1 MKPFRKLLNA
11 NTSGKT
17 ILALFILTNAV
28 YACMLTITI
37 PNTMRFSKDNRL
49 LDMMPLGYDLS
60 YVNTLFDALGKIGRE
75 TYLTRQIPVD
85 MLYPFLFGLTY
96 SLLLAY
102 LLKKINK
109 GRTIT
114 IFLCLI
120 PVLAGIADYLENI
133 GIILLIQNYPLLTE
147 TAVKTTSFFSVVKSV
162 STSLYFIILIVILII
177 LGFNVLNKNGIAN
190 LSTVAQDRLK

>member
-1 MKPFRKLLNA
+1 MKLFRKLLFA

-28 YACMLTITI
+28 YVCMLTITI
-37 PNTMRFSKDNRL
+37 PNTMRFSNDYRL
-49 LDMMPLGYDLS
+49 LDMMPLGYDLT

-75 TYLTRQIPVD
+75 TYLTNQIPVD

-102 LLKKINK
+102 LLKKLNK
-109 GRTIT
+109 GSTRT

-120 PVLAGIADYLENI
+120 PVLAGVADYLENF

-162 STSLYFIILIVILII
+162 STSIYFILLIVILII
-177 LGFNVLNKNGIAN
+177 LGFKSLNKIKTA
-190 LSTVAQDRLK
+190 SRTR

>member
-1 MKPFRKLLNA
+1 MNLFRKLINA

-17 ILALFILTNAV
+17 ILALFILTNTV
-28 YACMLTITI
+28 YVCMLTITI
-37 PNTMRFSKDNRL
+37 PNTMRFSNDNRL
-49 LDMMPLGYDLS
+49 LDMMPFGYDLT

-75 TYLTRQIPVD
+75 TYLTNQIPID

-102 LLKKINK
+102 LLKKLNK
-109 GRTIT
+109 GSTIT

-120 PVLAGIADYLENI
+120 PVLAGVADYLENI

-147 TAVKTTSFFSVVKSV
+147 TTVKTTSFFSVVKSV
-162 STSLYFIILIVILII
+162 STSIYFILLIVILII
-177 LGFNVLNKNGIAN
+177 LGFKSLNKIKTT
-190 LSTVAQDRLK
+190 SRTR